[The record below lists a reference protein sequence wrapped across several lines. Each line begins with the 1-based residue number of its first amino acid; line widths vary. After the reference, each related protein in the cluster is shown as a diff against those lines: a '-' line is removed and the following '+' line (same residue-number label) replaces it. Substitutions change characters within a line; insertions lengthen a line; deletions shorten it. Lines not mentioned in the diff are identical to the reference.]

1 VSGDVSSGEG
11 VGGVGAGD
19 RATPLVVTWLAA
31 LAGHQVGD
39 YLVQLDRDARRKQER
54 TRVGRAALARH
65 VVTYGLAQ
73 AAVKVAVLR
82 AAGVRTPG
90 RAVVGGQVVEVLLHA
105 VIDDGRLLRWFAART
120 GRLAFHD
127 LNVGGVNG
135 RALLDQAAHRG
146 VQVPVGALVTTWLAG
161 RAGVRVVGSR

>member
-1 VSGDVSSGEG
+1 VTGLG
-11 VGGVGAGD
+11 V
-19 RATPLVVTWLAA
+19 LMVTWVAA

-73 AAVKVAVLR
+73 AAVKVGVLR

-90 RAVVGGQVVEVLLHA
+90 RAVIGGQVVEVLLHA
-105 VIDDGRLLRWFAART
+105 VIDDGRPLRWFAART

-135 RALLDQAAHRG
+135 RALLDQAAHQG
-146 VQVPVGALVTTWLAG
+146 VQVLVGALVTTWLAG
-161 RAGVRVVGSR
+161 RSRVRIGTYNTGEGVVG